1 MENINYNITIAHAR
15 RGIEMRIRNKPWAR
29 EELDVSEIYVKN
41 PEEMKGKWREKFNN
55 IYPIHVEL
63 GCGKGYFVKKA
74 GLKNPEINYI
84 AIDLIDTILGVANR
98 NIQKEFENKKITNIL
113 LVRYDVEAIN
123 NILEKKDDIERIYI
137 NFCNPWPKPRHK
149 KRRLTHTRQ
158 LEKYKQFLKQN
169 GEIYFKT
176 DDDGLF
182 KESLEYFKEA
192 GFETI
197 KITQNLNEEPDFWDN
212 IETEHEIKFKKE
224 GIKIKAGIFK
234 LK

>member
-1 MENINYNITIAHAR
+1 
-15 RGIEMRIRNKPWAR
+15 MRIRNKPWAR
-29 EELDVSEIYVKN
+29 EELDASEIYIKN
-41 PEEMKGKWREKFNN
+41 PEEIKGKWREKFNN
-55 IYPIHVEL
+55 NNSIHLEL

-74 GLKNPEINYI
+74 GLKNPGINYI

-98 NIQKEFENKKITNIL
+98 NIQEEFGSKNITNIL
-113 LVRYDVEAIN
+113 D
-123 NILEKKDDIERIYI
+123 KSDDIERIYI

-149 KRRLTHTRQ
+149 KRRLTHVRQ

-176 DDDGLF
+176 DDNGLF
-182 KESLEYFKEA
+182 KESLEYFEES

-197 KITQNLNEEPDFWDN
+197 KITYNLNEEPDFWDN
-212 IETEHEIKFKKE
+212 IETEHEIKFKNE

>member
-1 MENINYNITIAHAR
+1 
-15 RGIEMRIRNKPWAR
+15 MRIRNKPWAR
-29 EELDVSEIYVKN
+29 EELDASEIYIKN
-41 PEEMKGKWREKFNN
+41 PEEIKGKWREKFNN
-55 IYPIHVEL
+55 NNSIHLEL

-74 GLKNPEINYI
+74 GLKNPGINYI

-98 NIQKEFENKKITNIL
+98 NIQEEFGSKNITNIL
-113 LVRYDVEAIN
+113 LTRYDVEAIN
-123 NILEKKDDIERIYI
+123 NILDKSDDIERIYI

-149 KRRLTHTRQ
+149 KRRLTHVRQ

-169 GEIYFKT
+169 GEIYFNT
-176 DDDGLF
+176 DDNGLF
-182 KESLEYFKEA
+182 KESLEYFEES

-197 KITQNLNEEPDFWDN
+197 KITYNLNEEPDFWDN
-212 IETEHEIKFKKE
+212 IETEHEIKFKNE

>member
-41 PEEMKGKWREKFNN
+41 PEEMKGRWREKFNN
-55 IYPIHVEL
+55 SYPIHVEL

-169 GEIYFKT
+169 GKIYFKT

>member
-1 MENINYNITIAHAR
+1 
-15 RGIEMRIRNKPWAR
+15 MRIRNKPWAR
-29 EELDVSEIYVKN
+29 EELDASEIYIKN
-41 PEEMKGKWREKFNN
+41 PEEIKGKWREKFNN
-55 IYPIHVEL
+55 NNSIHLEL

-74 GLKNPEINYI
+74 GLKNPGINYI

-98 NIQKEFENKKITNIL
+98 NIQEEFGSKNITNIL
-113 LVRYDVEAIN
+113 LTRYDVEAIN
-123 NILEKKDDIERIYI
+123 NILDKSDEIERIYI

-149 KRRLTHTRQ
+149 KRRLTHVRQ

-182 KESLEYFKEA
+182 KESLEYFEEV

-197 KITQNLNEEPDFWDN
+197 KITHNLNEEPDFWDN
-212 IETEHEIKFKKE
+212 IETEHEIKFKNG